1 VTDVQAAESFTEF
14 VRDVE
19 PGLKHALVAGFGTEV
34 GMEATRDAL
43 AVGWERWDEVRE
55 KANPAGYLFG
65 VGRNKARRRLR
76 RHTVFPVPTA
86 DHDPWVEPALP
97 GALRRLS
104 ERQRVA
110 VMLLHGYDWTH
121 AEVADLMGVSL
132 STVQQHEAR
141 GMAKLRRAI
150 GVGDER

>member
-1 VTDVQAAESFTEF
+1 MTDVQATESFTEF

-65 VGRNKARRRLR
+65 VGRNKARRSLR
-76 RHTVFPVPTA
+76 RHRVFPVPPV

-97 GALRRLS
+97 GVLRRLS
-104 ERQRVA
+104 ERQRVT

-141 GMAKLRRAI
+141 GMKKLRRAI
-150 GVGDER
+150 GVGR